1 MYYREGVTI
10 AVAPGT
16 YDPITLGHVDVIE
29 RASAIFDELI
39 VGVAKNSSKFPLLD
53 LRARMALAT
62 ASVAHLPNVSVQA
75 VPGLLVDFC
84 HQVGAKVIVKG
95 IRGSSDY
102 DGEIP
107 MALMNRHLT
116 DVETVFLPARPE
128 VAHIASSLVKD
139 VMRFGGQVEDL
150 VTPAVYQAMVE
161 AMTKGNLY
169 LGSATPHTDSEPTAP
184 TRLRLIDSSTD
195 NESSKERNE

>member
-1 MYYREGVTI
+1 MTI

-16 YDPITLGHVDVIE
+16 YDPITLGHIDVIE
-29 RASAIFDELI
+29 RASAMFDELI
-39 VGVAKNSSKFPLLD
+39 VGVAQNSSKFPLLD
-53 LRARMALAT
+53 LPARMALARM
-62 ASVAHLPNVSVQA
+62 SVEHLPNVSVQE

-84 HQVGAKVIVKG
+84 ARVGAKVIVKG

-128 VAHIASSLVKD
+128 FAHIASSLVKD

-150 VTPAVYQAMVE
+150 VTPVVYQAMVE
-161 AMTKGNLY
+161 AMTTGNLY

-184 TRLRLIDSSTD
+184 TRLRLIDSTTD